1 MSILASGIIGLIGS
15 LLGAGASGKG
25 KQTAKEERRDV
36 VNDWQKKVQPK
47 QPYYES
53 PYLPTTDKL
62 MMQAVLGNLGKRLG
76 PDELSKWGIDLA
88 SLQEGVKNPQKPPGS
103 FDVYPPQFYGD
114 ETVRSGP
121 PRGLGGM
128 SPGAGAR
135 NMRSPVRGLRN
146 TGRGTEPGF
155 LDKLVEQFTS
165 GNAQI

>member
-1 MSILASGIIGLIGS
+1 MSAVAAGIISIIGS
-15 LLGAGASGKG
+15 LLGGAMKG
-25 KQTAKEERRDV
+25 EEKKNKKSEQKGMINKWKADV
-36 VNDWQKKVQPK
+36 KPRL
-47 QPYYES
+47 PYYES

-88 SLQEGVKNPQKPPGS
+88 SLQEGVNNPQKPPGS

-114 ETVRSGP
+114 ETVQQV
-121 PRGLGGM
+121 
-128 SPGAGAR
+128 SPGRLLRGGHMQGR
-135 NMRSPVRGLRN
+135 ELRRSSPNR
-146 TGRGTEPGF
+146 RGTEPGF

>member
-15 LLGAGASGKG
+15 LLGAGASGKD

-114 ETVRSGP
+114 ETVQQV
-121 PRGLGGM
+121 
-128 SPGAGAR
+128 SPGRLLRGGHMQGR
-135 NMRSPVRGLRN
+135 ELRRSSPNR
-146 TGRGTEPGF
+146 RGTEPGF